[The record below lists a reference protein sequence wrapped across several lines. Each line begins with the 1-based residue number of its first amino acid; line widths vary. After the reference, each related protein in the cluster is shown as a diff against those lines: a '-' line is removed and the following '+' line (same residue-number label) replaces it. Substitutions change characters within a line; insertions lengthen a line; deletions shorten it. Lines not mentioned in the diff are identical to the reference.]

1 MAKTTNN
8 ETMTP
13 SLDAGHG
20 RHARLQY
27 ITQMIDKGRFVSL
40 REITERFDVN
50 IQTARRDVTLLASQK
65 KLTKVH
71 GGAISRED
79 PDSLSVAARLG
90 LRDTEKRRIAEV
102 AASFINDGDVVF
114 LDGGSTTAFL
124 APLLLGRPVHIITNA
139 ISLTQTLKEGWPE
152 LDVIV
157 TGGYYYPKSEL
168 LLGPGAVQSL
178 QNLQINKAFLSAA
191 GVTADG
197 AFNTNM
203 LVVDLEKAVI
213 AQTME
218 TYLLADSSKL
228 EKTSLMRVCGL
239 ESLTALVTTGPVPES
254 ISAAAAAAHCRIH
267 ECPPLPE

>member
-1 MAKTTNN
+1 MKNKEHDPT
-8 ETMTP
+8 
-13 SLDAGHG
+13 DHG
-20 RHARLQY
+20 RAARLDY
-27 ITQMIDKGRFVSL
+27 ITQLIDKGRFVSL

-50 IQTARRDVTLLASQK
+50 IQTARRDVVLLASQK
-65 KLTKVH
+65 RLTKVH

-79 PDSLSVAARLG
+79 PDDLSVETRLG

-102 AASFINDGDVVF
+102 AAKLINDGDVVF

-124 APLLLGRPVHIITNA
+124 APLLLGRPIHVITNA
-139 ISLTQTLKEGWPE
+139 ISLTQMLKKGWPE

-168 LLGPGAVQSL
+168 LLGPGAIQSL
-178 QNLQINKAFLSAA
+178 QNLQINKAFISAA
-191 GVTADG
+191 GVTAEG

-228 EKTSLMRVCGL
+228 ERTSLMRVCGL
-239 ESLTALVTTGPVPES
+239 DAITALVTTGPIPES
-254 ISAAAAAAHCRIH
+254 IAQAALAANCRILQAG
-267 ECPPLPE
+267 PT